1 MKHITNKIII
11 LSLLVASSVAMAN
24 DLILALETDWLGTEV
39 GRTGEVIGA
48 KVTEIESNDE
58 NDTTIIEIKMP
69 VKNPE
74 RFEGVEVIGKK
85 TQQPIKQQSEAEW
98 FKNYEDGAYGLR
110 LHLKKSSNFEF
121 RIKLID
127 NEKN

>member
-1 MKHITNKIII
+1 MKHITNTMFI

-24 DLILALETDWLGTEV
+24 ESKLTLETDWLDTEV
-39 GRTGEVIGA
+39 GSTGEVLGA
-48 KVTEIESNDE
+48 KVIDVENIPES
-58 NDTTIIEIKMP
+58 DTTIIEIKVP
-69 VKNPE
+69 VNNPE
-74 RFEGVEVIGKK
+74 NFEGVEVIGKK
-85 TQQPIKQQSEAEW
+85 TRQPIKQQSEAEW

-127 NEKN
+127 NENN

>member
-1 MKHITNKIII
+1 MKHISSTMFI

-24 DLILALETDWLGTEV
+24 ESKLTLVTDWLDTEI
-39 GRTGEVIGA
+39 GSTGVVLGA
-48 KVTEIESNDE
+48 KVIEVESNAE
-58 NDTTIIEIKMP
+58 SDTTIIEVKMP

-74 RFEGVEVIGKK
+74 SFEAIEVIGKK
-85 TQQPIKQQSEAEW
+85 TQQSIKQQSEAEW

-127 NEKN
+127 NENN